1 MSDNILGGRGKCKYC
16 GEHYNN
22 VSYHEGCVCLKR
34 PNQNQEEQWECFCD
48 ESYYGMWAVRLP
60 SMKFEETF
68 HLQNKDE
75 AEGLV
80 NLLNRYKVR
89 P

>member
-1 MSDNILGGRGKCKYC
+1 MSDNILGCRG
-16 GEHYNN
+16 
-22 VSYHEGCVCLKR
+22 
-34 PNQNQEEQWECFCD
+34 QNKQQEEWECFCD
-48 ESYYGMWAVRLP
+48 ESYYGMWAVKLP

-80 NLLNRYKVR
+80 ALLNKYKVV